1 MIDDKHGH
9 RIKAMLEQ
17 HGVAV
22 RSELY
27 GRTTAFRLVL
37 LSAETSLTAAPAA
50 ADAASTSAASTSAA
64 AAAATSATTVA
75 TVAQLADGK
84 GVLRRDRTLTETARD
99 RREIL
104 SELIRREGA
113 LPAVVTRASP
123 NPNRNPNR
131 NPNPNP
137 NPNLNP
143 SPNPNPN
150 PNPNPHLTR

>member
-50 ADAASTSAASTSAA
+50 ADAAGTCRGISG
-64 AAAATSATTVA
+64 VR
-75 TVAQLADGK
+75 QGK
-84 GVLRRDRTLTETARD
+84 VDPR
-99 RREIL
+99 
-104 SELIRREGA
+104 S
-113 LPAVVTRASP
+113 
-123 NPNRNPNR
+123 
-131 NPNPNP
+131 
-137 NPNLNP
+137 P
-143 SPNPNPN
+143 SPQYE
-150 PNPNPHLTR
+150 RVA